1 MASDPLL
8 RPIEPRDD
16 AQVAAVIRSVMPE
29 FGADG
34 PGFAIHDP
42 EVDTMSAAYAGA
54 RKAYFVVELDGRVV
68 GGAGIAPLEGG
79 DDETCELRKM
89 YFLPAARGTGA
100 ASKLM
105 RLCLDA
111 ARREGFTRC
120 YLETLTGMDA
130 AQAVYLRH
138 GFTRIDAPMGG
149 TGHFSCDRFFLR
161 SLNDGDLIVAPKPPS
176 LAFAIDEPGKPDV
189 LPLIEQLHGY
199 LSDLDRHP
207 AVPPAVTVDSL
218 QRPHVTFM
226 TARVDGTPLA
236 CGAAL
241 DLDGYVELKYMYV
254 LPACRGMGLGKQML
268 EALEAQVRSA
278 GGTLVRLETGTAQ
291 TESIELYERAGYRRC
306 PPFGDHR
313 ANAGSI
319 FMEKPL

>member
-1 MASDPLL
+1 MPSELIL
-8 RPIEPRDD
+8 RPIQPRDD
-16 AQVAAVIRSVMPE
+16 AQVAAVIRHVMPE

-34 PGFAIHDP
+34 PGFALHDP
-42 EVDTMSAAYAGA
+42 EVDAMSAAYAVP
-54 RKAYFVVELDGRVV
+54 RRAYFVVESEGRVV
-68 GGAGIAPLEGG
+68 GGAGIAPLDGG

-89 YFLPAARGTGA
+89 YFLPEARGTGA
-100 ASKLM
+100 ATRLM

-111 ARREGFTRC
+111 ARRAGFSRC

-130 AQAVYLRH
+130 AQALYQRH

-149 TGHFSCDRFFLR
+149 TGHFSCDRFYLR
-161 SLNDGDLIVAPKPPS
+161 GLNDGDLIVAPKPPS
-176 LAFAIDEPGKPDV
+176 LAFAVDEPGRPDV

-199 LSDLDRHP
+199 LSDLAHP
-207 AVPPAVTVDSL
+207 AVPPTVTVDSL

-236 CGAAL
+236 CGASVGHA
-241 DLDGYVELKYMYV
+241 DYVELKYMYV

-268 EALEAQVRSA
+268 EALENQVRRS
-278 GGTLVRLETGTAQ
+278 GGRTVKLETATAL

-306 PPFGDHR
+306 PPFGDYR
-313 ANAGSI
+313 ANATSI
-319 FMEKPL
+319 FMEKTL